1 MHWKKRL
8 TAGLLAGLLL
18 FPAGCGGKT
27 SPGES
32 GIPSMGA
39 EKATGSASVDTATT
53 GSGTTGAASAG
64 SGATTSAGASTG
76 TATTSAPRPTGTTSA
91 ASTATVATTTEKTTP
106 TTTAPPAEG
115 TIMKACWLSQFD
127 MADVYRS
134 GGKQRAK
141 ADFTARVRTVF
152 RNLKGMGLNA
162 VIIQVRPYGDSFYP
176 SDYYPWSD
184 YISGAFGVQPAYD
197 PFAVMVEEAKAQ
209 GLEVHAWLNPLRAM
223 KVSQITAV
231 SSSYALRRWY
241 DDPAKRG
248 TYIVEQSNGRWYLN
262 PAYEEVRRLIAD
274 GAAEVA
280 SRYAVDGVH
289 IDDYFYPTT
298 DAAYDEAAYRD
309 YRAGGGKLSLAD
321 FRRDNISRLV
331 KGMYQAVKKANGR
344 ARFGVSPDANIERNL
359 STHYADV
366 KTWCAQTGYVD
377 YICPQIYFGMQ
388 HQTMP
393 FDRVARD
400 WNALVKTESVRLV
413 VGMTL
418 EKAVTGEDKYAGT
431 GNQEWKR
438 NKNVLRR
445 CMESLPG
452 LSRFGGVA
460 LFSYQFLY
468 HPVTGAEIAAL
479 REEKN
484 NFLPVLQGL

>member
-1 MHWKKRL
+1 MHCMKRL
-8 TAGLLAGLLL
+8 AAALLAGLLL
-18 FPAGCGGKT
+18 APAGCGGKT
-27 SPGES
+27 LPGEGGNPTASPGQTAAVS
-32 GIPSMGA
+32 TTA
-39 EKATGSASVDTATT
+39 SAT
-53 GSGTTGAASAG
+53 GSGTAGAASSG
-64 SGATTSAGASTG
+64 SGAPTTQAAPTG
-76 TATTSAPRPTGTTSA
+76 TAPTRPTESTAA
-91 ASTATVATTTEKTTP
+91 ASAVTAATTTTKKTTP
-106 TTTAPPAEG
+106 PTTAPPAAE
-115 TIMKACWLSQFD
+115 TMLKACWLSQFD

-141 ADFTARVRTVF
+141 ADFTSRIRAVF

-176 SDYYPWSD
+176 SEYYPWSD
-184 YISGAFGVQPAYD
+184 YIAGSFGAQPAYD
-197 PFAVMVEEAKAQ
+197 PFAIMVEEAKAQ

-223 KVSQITAV
+223 KVSQTTAV
-231 SSSYALRRWY
+231 SSAYALRRWA

-262 PAYEEVRRLIAD
+262 PAYEEVRRLVAD
-274 GAAEVA
+274 GAAEVV

-298 DAAYDEAAYRD
+298 AAAFDEAAYRD
-309 YRAGGGKLSLAD
+309 YRNSGGRQSLAD
-321 FRRDNISRLV
+321 FRRDNVNRLV
-331 KGMYQAVKKANGR
+331 KEIYQAVKKANSG

-366 KTWCAQTGYVD
+366 KTWCAQPGYVD

-400 WNALVKTESVRLV
+400 WNALIKTGSVCLV

-431 GNQEWKR
+431 GGQEWKQ
-438 NKNVLRR
+438 NKDVLRR

-468 HPVTGAEIAAL
+468 HPVTGAENAAI
-479 REEKN
+479 REEKSQ
-484 NFLPVLQGL
+484 FLPVLQGL

>member
-1 MHWKKRL
+1 M
-8 TAGLLAGLLL
+8 
-18 FPAGCGGKT
+18 
-27 SPGES
+27 
-32 GIPSMGA
+32 
-39 EKATGSASVDTATT
+39 
-53 GSGTTGAASAG
+53 
-64 SGATTSAGASTG
+64 
-76 TATTSAPRPTGTTSA
+76 
-91 ASTATVATTTEKTTP
+91 
-106 TTTAPPAEG
+106 
-115 TIMKACWLSQFD
+115 
-127 MADVYRS
+127 
-134 GGKQRAK
+134 
-141 ADFTARVRTVF
+141 
-152 RNLKGMGLNA
+152 
-162 VIIQVRPYGDSFYP
+162 
-176 SDYYPWSD
+176 
-184 YISGAFGVQPAYD
+184 
-197 PFAVMVEEAKAQ
+197 
-209 GLEVHAWLNPLRAM
+209 
-223 KVSQITAV
+223 
-231 SSSYALRRWY
+231 
-241 DDPAKRG
+241 
-248 TYIVEQSNGRWYLN
+248 
-262 PAYEEVRRLIAD
+262 
-274 GAAEVA
+274 
-280 SRYAVDGVH
+280 
-289 IDDYFYPTT
+289 
-298 DAAYDEAAYRD
+298 
-309 YRAGGGKLSLAD
+309 
-321 FRRDNISRLV
+321 
-331 KGMYQAVKKANGR
+331 
-344 ARFGVSPDANIERNL
+344 